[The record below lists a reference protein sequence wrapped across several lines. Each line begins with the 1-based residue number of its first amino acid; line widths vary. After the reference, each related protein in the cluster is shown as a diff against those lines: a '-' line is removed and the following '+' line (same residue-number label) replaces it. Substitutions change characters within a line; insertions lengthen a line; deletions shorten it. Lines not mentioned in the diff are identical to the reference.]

1 MTRRQVMVVAAAREI
16 HDREV
21 VFVGMRLPLLGF
33 ALAKATHAANAIG
46 LFENGV
52 IRDRPPDGFLYTMG
66 DPPNIVNAVACLGLL
81 SIGASA
87 YDVQRGDTLWSI
99 SQRTGVSVDRLARDN
114 GIRDPN
120 RIRVGQHLAVNTP
133 KPAGRSPESV
143 KGAAARALLVS
154 AARERGVNPSFVL
167 AVSLWESGY
176 NQTMISSTG
185 AVGMMQ
191 IEPYTAAW
199 AGPSLMGRQVDI
211 YVARDNA
218 RLGAALLRLYLDH
231 FNDPKLALAAYY
243 QGEAATK
250 KYGVYPSSRN
260 YVNGIW
266 ALRNQL
272 QAQG

>member
-1 MTRRQVMVVAAAREI
+1 LARTLAAA
-16 HDREV
+16 
-21 VFVGMRLPLLGF
+21 
-33 ALAKATHAANAIG
+33 ALA
-46 LFENGV
+46 
-52 IRDRPPDGFLYTMG
+52 
-66 DPPNIVNAVACLGLL
+66 AVVCLGLW
-81 SIGASA
+81 SAAASA
-87 YDVQRGDTLWSI
+87 YDVQPGDTLWSI
-99 SQRTGVSVDRLARDN
+99 SQRTGVPVDRLAHDN

-120 RIRVGQHLAVNTP
+120 RIRVGQHLAVNSQHQQTS
-133 KPAGRSPESV
+133 RRVPESV
-143 KGAAARALLVS
+143 KGSAARTMLIA

-191 IEPYTAAW
+191 IEPYTADW
-199 AGPSLMGRQVDI
+199 AGPSLLGRSMDI

-218 RLGAALLRLYLDH
+218 RLGAALLRRYLDD

-250 KYGVYPSSRN
+250 KHGVYPSSQN
-260 YVNGIW
+260 YVNGVW

-272 QAQG
+272 QAQS